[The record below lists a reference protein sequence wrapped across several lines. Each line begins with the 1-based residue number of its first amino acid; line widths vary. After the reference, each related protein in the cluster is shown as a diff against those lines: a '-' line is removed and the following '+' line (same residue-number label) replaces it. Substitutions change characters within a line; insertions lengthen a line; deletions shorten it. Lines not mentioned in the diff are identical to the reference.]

1 MYTKLLK
8 LSFQPLEKNRT
19 ELKLK
24 HVKIENLRRM
34 SKSYEIVPK
43 GLWRRWRQHEFHNSC
58 IKIVLTRQ
66 PCSNLYIS
74 CNLLL
79 HKLVNFLLSN
89 RFSYIEFQSQKTALN
104 PRSFTCSSFLQSE
117 LLQKCQNNPQYVR
130 YGNIAALYI
139 FNLGLFGI
147 NFRDLTFPL
156 T

>member
-8 LSFQPLEKNRT
+8 LSKYFQPLEKNRT
-19 ELKLK
+19 GLKIK
-24 HVKIENLRRM
+24 HVKNRKFASDVQIVYEVVPKCLRR
-34 SKSYEIVPK
+34 
-43 GLWRRWRQHEFHNSC
+43 RCRQHEFHNSS

-66 PCSNLYIS
+66 PCSIS

-79 HKLVNFLLSN
+79 HKLDNVNFLLSN

-130 YGNIAALYI
+130 YDNIA
-139 FNLGLFGI
+139 GL
-147 NFRDLTFPL
+147 
-156 T
+156 